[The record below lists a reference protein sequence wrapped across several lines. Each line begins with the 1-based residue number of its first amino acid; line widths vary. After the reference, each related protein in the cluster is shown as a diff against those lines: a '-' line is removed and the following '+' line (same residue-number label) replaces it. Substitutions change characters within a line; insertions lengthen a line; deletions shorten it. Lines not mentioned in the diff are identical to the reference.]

1 MIEILEGTH
10 ETINYGNPLGV
21 RLFHNIDYEDYPEH
35 WHTAIE
41 IIMPL
46 HEGYQVDVGD
56 KKYCLKEGDIIII
69 NSGVLHGLEAPPTG
83 ERVILQFSDYLL
95 YSLKEMETLLNFL
108 PPVILLSE
116 EEDPQ
121 RLYSFVKRHM
131 DAIVVEYEEEKTFF
145 SAVIYARLIE
155 IFAFLGRSTV
165 WGGYN
170 AKREMKL
177 RFIIRQKRRNIWKR
191 SWGPATISTSII

>member
-46 HEGYQVDVGD
+46 HEGYQVDVGS

-165 WGGYN
+165 WGGGKTRKE
-170 AKREMKL
+170 KR
-177 RFIIRQKRRNIWKR
+177 
-191 SWGPATISTSII
+191 GYDP